1 MDTGTSHRGISA
13 ELRRVADTI
22 PDPGEDTRS
31 AAAIVAA
38 DLCIFMIHKCG
49 LCSLGVVPDLGYY
62 NSVYVS
68 IHDEVIRIRLHANK
82 S

>member
-38 DLCIFMIHKCG
+38 DLCIFTSVDC
-49 LCSLGVVPDLGYY
+49 VVLEL
-62 NSVYVS
+62 SQT
-68 IHDEVIRIRLHANK
+68 
-82 S
+82 